1 MKLPSFP
8 RKALEADLALYSR
21 GPLGS
26 TLLGLDVLHKF
37 MYVMVIHKTFGFKKF
52 ALKKG
57 DKILIKLIL
66 GGSVL

>member
-1 MKLPSFP
+1 MVQRVVFLHDELMKLPSFP

-37 MYVMVIHKTFGFKKF
+37 MYVVFPYRKCNLLF
-52 ALKKG
+52 L
-57 DKILIKLIL
+57 
-66 GGSVL
+66 